1 MCTNFRLSIFKH
13 IQVQVYVPGYICD
26 LYGYCP
32 PWIWKDI
39 DLASGYH
46 PVRLLHLQYRVFFLF
61 LSAYL
66 TAPSAPWDSSQ
77 IKPEITCPGTT
88 LTMSNIL
95 PCPASPFSGA
105 GRAGQDPLALLLLLT
120 LQCLAPD
127 FLRGRSPF
135 PSAVWRVLSMKELV
149 WEKES
154 GLCREIDLC

>member
-1 MCTNFRLSIFKH
+1 MCTNFMPSIFKH
-13 IQVQVYVPGYICD
+13 IQVQVYVPGYICG

-46 PVRLLHLQYRVFFLF
+46 PIRLLHLQYRVFFLF
-61 LSAYL
+61 LSAYV

-95 PCPASPFSGA
+95 PCPASPFSWE
-105 GRAGQDPLALLLLLT
+105 LVELVKINWLSCFCWLCNALLQT
-120 LQCLAPD
+120 FWGDSVHFLQLSGE
-127 FLRGRSPF
+127 FYQWRS
-135 PSAVWRVLSMKELV
+135 
-149 WEKES
+149 
-154 GLCREIDLC
+154 